1 VPGSFPSLGCFF
13 VKFEVVASTPALATA
28 QHYRPLA
35 FAGLREVA
43 EYFPPG
49 IASRQSLDRRSSPAL
64 RYRWFPVLGEQIAQC
79 LAH

>member
-1 VPGSFPSLGCFF
+1 
-13 VKFEVVASTPALATA
+13 VKFEVVAFTPASATA

-49 IASRQSLDRRSSPAL
+49 IA
-64 RYRWFPVLGEQIAQC
+64 
-79 LAH
+79 